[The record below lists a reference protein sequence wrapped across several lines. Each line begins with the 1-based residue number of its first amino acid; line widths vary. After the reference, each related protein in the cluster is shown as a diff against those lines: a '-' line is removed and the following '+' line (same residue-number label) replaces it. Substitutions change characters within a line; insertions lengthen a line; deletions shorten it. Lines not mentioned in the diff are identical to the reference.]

1 MRMAIMMNV
10 HCKVMMVND
19 DYNDDYMT
27 MLIVVMTMRLLT
39 LIMIL

>member
-1 MRMAIMMNV
+1 
-10 HCKVMMVND
+10 MVND